1 MFVYIYI
8 YTHPEVD
15 KLCDFHTYSHFT
27 DVVFEVSSRF
37 YLLQDDYIYIY
48 LSLSLFDIVDY
59 QKILRGQCEAR
70 RLGHLGKYENYEEIS
85 SVFNGILMD
94 NGSNING

>member
-1 MFVYIYI
+1 MLFLKFPDSIYFRMTIYIYI
-8 YTHPEVD
+8 
-15 KLCDFHTYSHFT
+15 
-27 DVVFEVSSRF
+27 
-37 YLLQDDYIYIY
+37 
-48 LSLSLFDIVDY
+48 SLSLFDIVDY

>member
-1 MFVYIYI
+1 MYIYI
-8 YTHPEVD
+8 YIHPEVD

-27 DVVFEVSSRF
+27 DVVFEVSRF
-37 YLLQDDYIYIY
+37 YLLQDDYIYI
-48 LSLSLFDIVDY
+48 SLSL
-59 QKILRGQCEAR
+59 ILWIIRKLSRGQCEAR

-94 NGSNING
+94 I